1 MSVSEVSLRK
11 GLGIQTPPHTCSE
24 PVELADLT
32 REVLSEEDGSKRC
45 ETPGGKVLKAIGKL
59 FVNYGCE
66 DRPTTD
72 IVIDIANILFPEV
85 ISSEDTQNDDPPPG
99 S

>member
-1 MSVSEVSLRK
+1 
-11 GLGIQTPPHTCSE
+11 
-24 PVELADLT
+24 
-32 REVLSEEDGSKRC
+32 
-45 ETPGGKVLKAIGKL
+45 VLKAIGKL